1 MVSIWAALRILQQYG
16 IPIIAPA
23 QSWGELKK
31 RFDKGSEIIL
41 KALEP
46 IGKAMVKGV
55 AGLGG
60 NYGTSSVPYTPRTV
74 KEANRQI
81 RAQRVREKQVEKAM
95 PYLSPSNH
103 IVAWTQG
110 SIDPKVGQEKIVKLG
125 PTAQLASLGIDMI
138 GFKYGPKV
146 IKNTPKTT
154 VNTVN
159 RIRNSNSKNQNVLN
173 SYTYKTSS
181 DNPNVINLYKEFLN
195 RQKIQGLEYTADGL
209 KQNSENV
216 QIGLPEDI
224 KNYLNENTVERNIR
238 AMRKAGYSKK
248 EIQMYKDKVN
258 EEMSKVRVGQYSGED
273 YNMANYENSGGFFN
287 DENNFISIN
296 KDAYLQNPKFTSD
309 YVMKHEGRHLIDYR
323 TGMVDKL
330 NKILEEA
337 YDKDFLDI
345 PNRED
350 AGSLKGYQ
358 YMDRER
364 VTTNRDARD
373 ALLSSRGKKTLQNKH
388 NFMQYASKNGLR
400 SDMINFQNLV
410 IKFAQP
416 ETIID
421 AIENSNGYGRRYI
434 KYLREN
440 NKLTPEKIEQFRRA
454 MMRVG
459 GYVAPTIGGYS
470 LYNILNNQNSQMHN
484 K

>member
-1 MVSIWAALRILQQYG
+1 MIQKNKYILKAQYG

-41 KALEP
+41 KVLEP
-46 IGKAMVKGV
+46 IGKAVVKGV

-74 KEANRQI
+74 KGTNRQI
-81 RAQRVREKQVEKAM
+81 QEQRVREKQVEKAM

-110 SIDPKVGQEKIVKLG
+110 SVDPKVGQEKIAKLG

-146 IKNTPKTT
+146 IKKIPKTT

-159 RIRNSNSKNQNVLN
+159 KIRNNKNQNVLN
-173 SYTYKTSS
+173 SYTYKTS
-181 DNPNVINLYKEFLN
+181 PNDPNTIDLFKEFLN
-195 RQKIQGLEYTADGL
+195 QQKIQGLEYTADGL
-209 KQNSENV
+209 KQNSKNV
-216 QIGLPEDI
+216 QIGLPENI
-224 KNYLNENTVERNIR
+224 KNYLNENTIERNIR
-238 AMRKAGYSKK
+238 AMREAGYSER

-258 EEMSKVRVGQYSGED
+258 EEMSKVRIGQYSGED
-273 YNMANYENSGGFFN
+273 YSAANYEDSGGFFN
-287 DENNFISIN
+287 NENNFISIN
-296 KDAYLQNPKFTSD
+296 KDAYLKDPKFTPD
-309 YVMKHEGRHLIDYR
+309 YVMKHEGRHLIDHR
-323 TGMVDKL
+323 TGMVDEL

-345 PNRED
+345 PNHED

-358 YMDRER
+358 YMDKER

-373 ALLSSRGKKTLQNKH
+373 VLLSSKGKKTLQNKN
-388 NFMQYASKNGLR
+388 NFMQYASKYGL
-400 SDMINFQNLV
+400 SGNMVNFQNLI
-410 IKFAQP
+410 IKYVQP
-416 ETIID
+416 EDIVN
-421 AIENSNGYGRRYI
+421 AIENSNGYGKRYI

-454 MMRVG
+454 MMHVG

-470 LYNILNNQNSQMHN
+470 LYNMLNNQNSQMYN

>member
-1 MVSIWAALRILQQYG
+1 MENKYILKAQYG

-110 SIDPKVGQEKIVKLG
+110 SIDPKVGQEKIAKLG

-154 VNTVN
+154 VN
-159 RIRNSNSKNQNVLN
+159 RIKNANSKNQNVLS
-173 SYTYKTSS
+173 SYIYKTP
-181 DNPNVINLYKEFLN
+181 PNDPNTVNLFKEFLN

-209 KQNSENV
+209 KQSSKNV

-238 AMRKAGYSKK
+238 AMRKAGYSER

-273 YNMANYENSGGFFN
+273 YNVANYENSGGFFN

-296 KDAYLQNPKFTSD
+296 KDAYLQNPKFTPD

-350 AGSLKGYQ
+350 ASSLKGYQ

-364 VTTNRDARD
+364 ITTNRDARD
-373 ALLSSRGKKTLQNKH
+373 VLLSSKGKKTLQNKN
-388 NFMQYASKNGLR
+388 NFMQYISKNGLR
-400 SDMINFQNLV
+400 INMIDFQNIV
-410 IKFAQP
+410 IKYAQP
-416 ETIID
+416 NDIIN

-454 MMRVG
+454 MMHVG